1 MFSEVIAK
9 VSKDKE
15 AITKSPGPVDEPFK
29 SLVKAIGNYKNGN

>member
-1 MFSEVIAK
+1 MFSEVVAK
-9 VSKDKE
+9 VSKDK